1 MVADEAT
8 KELKEQPTK
17 EVVVDQAMPAEDA
30 APAEAEAARVEAASQ
45 AAPQVAS
52 HTAQLLATDARLV
65 CTVSLEASGR

>member
-1 MVADEAT
+1 M
-8 KELKEQPTK
+8 
-17 EVVVDQAMPAEDA
+17 DQAMPAEDA

-45 AAPQVAS
+45 AAPQAAS

>member
-1 MVADEAT
+1 
-8 KELKEQPTK
+8 LKEQPTK

-45 AAPQVAS
+45 AAPQAAS